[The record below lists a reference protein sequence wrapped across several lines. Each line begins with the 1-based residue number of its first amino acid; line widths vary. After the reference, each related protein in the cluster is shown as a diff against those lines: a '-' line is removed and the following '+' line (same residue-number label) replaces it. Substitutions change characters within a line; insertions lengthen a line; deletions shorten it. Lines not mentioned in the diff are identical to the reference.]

1 MTFHHTL
8 TWNST
13 MHDLSKTILRHGV
26 PLSIHKLPI
35 YLICPHTLFFSSI
48 LRLPIL
54 QLFLCHI
61 HLCPH
66 HATHTVSPA
75 TCMHSYDCGLPAG
88 IYPHNHKPRCRGV
101 AIVQLLVSI
110 YISVELKSFVRK
122 LLTQFARDR
131 RETWDYYRAPHGDGY
146 KG

>member
-8 TWNST
+8 AWNST

-26 PLSIHKLPI
+26 PLSIDKLPI
-35 YLICPHTLFFSSI
+35 YLICPHPLFFSSI

-88 IYPHNHKPRCRGV
+88 IYPHNHKPHCRGV
-101 AIVQLLVSI
+101 AIVQQPSWGRWSREARRRRAFLLVFQCIEDNSAAKA
-110 YISVELKSFVRK
+110 SLEC
-122 LLTQFARDR
+122 T
-131 RETWDYYRAPHGDGY
+131 
-146 KG
+146 

>member
-1 MTFHHTL
+1 
-8 TWNST
+8 

-75 TCMHSYDCGLPAG
+75 MCMHSYDCGLPAG
-88 IYPHNHKPRCRGV
+88 IYPHNHKPHCRGV
-101 AIVQLLVSI
+101 AIVQQPSWTSRSREARLWRASLLVNT
-110 YISVELKSFVRK
+110 YFKFKISWRTETPLNSNY
-122 LLTQFARDR
+122 LLATSLCMFTSSDS
-131 RETWDYYRAPHGDGY
+131 
-146 KG
+146 